1 MELNTKVGVRFAA
14 LLLMAAASFSAALA
28 RTTCLNVRNIKDTSV
43 RDVSTIDFEM
53 RDRKVYRNT
62 LSSPCNQLK
71 FSAFGYHAR
80 SGQICA
86 RQAIRLERGGT
97 CMLGDFVLVSP
108 ESPKGGQ

>member
-1 MELNTKVGVRFAA
+1 MALNTKVGVGFAA
-14 LLLMAAASFSAALA
+14 LFLMATASLSPALA
-28 RTTCLNVRNIKDTSV
+28 KTTCLNVRLIKDTKV
-43 RDVSTIDFEM
+43 IDVSTIDFQM

-62 LSSPCNQLK
+62 LVSPCNQLK

-97 CMLGDFVLVSP
+97 CMLGDFVLVPP
-108 ESPKGGQ
+108 ESPKGGH

>member
-1 MELNTKVGVRFAA
+1 MKLNTKVGVRFAA
-14 LLLMAAASFSAALA
+14 LFLMAAASLSPALA

-71 FSAFGYHAR
+71 FSAFGSHAR
-80 SGQICA
+80 GGKICA
-86 RQAIRLERGGT
+86 RQAIRLDRGGT
-97 CMLGDFVLVSP
+97 CMLGDFTLVQP
-108 ESPKGGQ
+108 DAPKGGH